1 MTESDLIRA
10 RTLKNRIADAAF
22 EEEDEQKIRNTPV
35 SADRLKVGDRV
46 FVRSMNCEG
55 EVISVRKE
63 KNTAE
68 VQCGSLRVRSKI
80 GDLYCVPER
89 RADKKKGGAGV
100 QVVRNLAPKPLPA
113 RECNVIGMTV
123 QEAIPEV
130 EAFLDAAVLS
140 NLEQVRI
147 VHGMGTGKL
156 RAGIHDY
163 LRKNPRVAEF
173 RLGKYGEGESGV
185 TVVTLK

>member
-1 MTESDLIRA
+1 M
-10 RTLKNRIADAAF
+10 
-22 EEEDEQKIRNTPV
+22 
-35 SADRLKVGDRV
+35 
-46 FVRSMNCEG
+46 
-55 EVISVRKE
+55 
-63 KNTAE
+63 
-68 VQCGSLRVRSKI
+68 
-80 GDLYCVPER
+80 
-89 RADKKKGGAGV
+89 
-100 QVVRNLAPKPLPA
+100 QVVRNLAPKPLPT

-130 EAFLDAAVLS
+130 EAFLDSAVLS

-185 TVVTLK
+185 TIVTLK